1 MTVQRYVSILNY
13 TNNLCKNVPFDN
25 NNQGNIWMNA
35 LFSLNL
41 QPETLKNEPRNM
53 KKNLLLFLVVGCSM
67 TVLAQKAPVFE
78 TSAKDEIAA
87 NRYLA
92 GSNYLDYDRQL
103 TTKALTPAPKGYEP
117 YYMSHYG
124 RHGSRWLIWE
134 GEYTLPINTLKDARL
149 AGKLTP
155 VGEETLKK
163 LEAFYP
169 TTIKRL
175 GDLTTVG
182 ERQHHGIGKRMAQNF
197 PEIFKHKDVKIDAR
211 STTVFR
217 CILSMIAECEELAA
231 ANPTA
236 QIHNDVSESLQY
248 YLNQPWDGIVKQMGK
263 GTGEQEEKIYKQ
275 KYTHPERLIKVLFND
290 EAWVRDNVAAG
301 DFMRRLF
308 DVASNMQSHDT
319 DIELLSLFTDEE
331 VYDQWR
337 IRNIG
342 WYLDYGPSPV
352 SSQKMPFSQR
362 NLLKNIIET
371 IDTITQTQATL
382 RFGHEVCVMPLACLL
397 ELDNCGMAVE
407 NLDELDK
414 YWRNYRIFPMGCN
427 IQLVFYRPKKG
438 DGDILVKALLNERE
452 AYMPAQTDNWPYYKW
467 QDLRQYYLD
476 KLAKFDA
483 ENEKTI

>member
-1 MTVQRYVSILNY
+1 MRQVLLILAIGCTMAVQ
-13 TNNLCKNVPFDN
+13 
-25 NNQGNIWMNA
+25 
-35 LFSLNL
+35 
-41 QPETLKNEPRNM
+41 
-53 KKNLLLFLVVGCSM
+53 
-67 TVLAQKAPVFE
+67 AQKAPVYE

-103 TTKALTPAPKGYEP
+103 SDKPLTPSPKNYEP
-117 YYMSHYG
+117 FYMSHYG

-134 GEYTLPINTLKDARL
+134 GEYTLPLNTLKSARD

-155 VGEETLKK
+155 LGEETLKK
-163 LEAFYP
+163 LEAFMP
-169 TTIKRL
+169 TTVKRL

-182 ERQHHGIGKRMAQNF
+182 ERQHHGIGKRMTQNF
-197 PEIFKHKDVKIDAR
+197 PEIFKTKDLKIDAR

-236 QIHNDVSESLQY
+236 QIHNDVSESLQF
-248 YLNQPWDGIVKQMGK
+248 YLNQPWEGIVKKQGR
-263 GTGEQEEKIYKQ
+263 GTGDKEEAEYKQ
-275 KYTHPERLIKVLFND
+275 KYTHPERLMKVLFND
-290 EAWVRDNVAAG
+290 QQWVYDNVAAG

-308 DVASNMQSHDT
+308 DVAANMQSHDT

-331 VYDQWR
+331 MYDQWR
-337 IRNIG
+337 IRNVG
-342 WYLDYGPSPV
+342 WYLDYGASPV
-352 SSQKMPFSQR
+352 SGEKMPFSQL

-371 IDTITQTQATL
+371 ADTVTQTQATL

-397 ELDNCGMAVE
+397 ELDNCGMAVK

-427 IQLVFYRPKKG
+427 IQLVFYRPIVKKAKG
-438 DGDILVKALLNERE
+438 TVSKSPTTGSDILVKALLNERE
-452 AYMPAQTDNWPYYKW
+452 TYLPIDTDNWPYYNW
-467 QDLRQYYLD
+467 QDLRQYYLN
-476 KLAKFDA
+476 KIEKF
-483 ENEKTI
+483 ESEK

>member
-1 MTVQRYVSILNY
+1 
-13 TNNLCKNVPFDN
+13 
-25 NNQGNIWMNA
+25 
-35 LFSLNL
+35 
-41 QPETLKNEPRNM
+41 M
-53 KKNLLLFLVVGCSM
+53 KRQLLMMAIGFAM
-67 TVLAQKAPVFE
+67 AAQAQTKAPVFE
-78 TSAKDEIAA
+78 TSAKDEIVA

-103 TTKALTPAPKGYEP
+103 TDKVLTPAPKGYEP
-117 YYMSHYG
+117 FYMSHYG

-134 GEYTLPINTLKDARL
+134 GDYRLPMTTLKSARE

-155 VGEETLKK
+155 LGEETLQK
-163 LEAFYP
+163 LEAFHP
-169 TTIKRL
+169 TTEKRL

-182 ERQHHGIGKRMAQNF
+182 ERQHHGIGKRMAQHF
-197 PEIFKHKDVKIDAR
+197 PEIFKSPGVKIDAR
-211 STTVFR
+211 STVVIR

-248 YLNQPWDGIVKQMGK
+248 YLNQPWEGVVKEQGK
-263 GTGEQEEKIYKQ
+263 TGDKEYTEAQQ
-275 KYTHPERLIKVLFND
+275 KYTHPERLMKALFND
-290 EAWVRDNVAAG
+290 QQWVYNNVASG

-308 DVASNMQSHDT
+308 EVAANMQSHDT
-319 DIELLSLFTDEE
+319 DIELLSLFTDDE

-342 WYLDYGPSPV
+342 WYLDYGASPV
-352 SSQKMPFSQR
+352 SGTKMPFSQL

-371 IDTITQTQATL
+371 ADTVTQTQATL

-407 NLDELDK
+407 NLDELDT

-438 DGDILVKALLNERE
+438 KAGDILVKALLNERE
-452 AYMPAQTDNWPYYKW
+452 TYLPATTDQWPYYKW
-467 QDLRQYYLD
+467 QDLRQYYLN
-476 KLAKFDA
+476 KIKKF
-483 ENEKTI
+483 ESGL